1 MLNIYGFLNEKRYK
15 EVLVWDKETLGGK
28 PRVVLA
34 GRTLNSFSI
43 KNARTYKLLEAE
55 EKEECM
61 KIYCCDSI
69 SLQFN
74 KLENKFLDI
83 LREPDFNIFE
93 IGFVYSSGFVAR
105 YRIPLGVLKKKWKE
119 CTEVIE
125 DEDFV
130 QVVIKNIKKSV

>member
-1 MLNIYGFLNEKRYK
+1 MFNISGFINEKRYK
-15 EVLVWDKETLGGK
+15 EVLVWNKETLGGK
-28 PRVVLA
+28 PRAVLA
-34 GRTLNSFSI
+34 GEALNSFSI
-43 KNARTYKLLEAE
+43 KNARTYRAPEDE
-55 EKEECM
+55 EKEESM
-61 KIYCCDSI
+61 EIYCCDSI

-74 KLENKFLDI
+74 KSDNKFLDM

-119 CTEVIE
+119 CTEVLE
-125 DEDFV
+125 DEDFA